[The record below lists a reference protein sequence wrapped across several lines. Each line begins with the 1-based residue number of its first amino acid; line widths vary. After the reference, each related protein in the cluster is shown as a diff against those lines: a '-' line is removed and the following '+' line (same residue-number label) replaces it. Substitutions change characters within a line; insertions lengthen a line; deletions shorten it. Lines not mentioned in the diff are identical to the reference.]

1 MNLSFSFTSHQ
12 HALGHTKQKT
22 FTPST
27 HQISFSHV
35 RTHTDIGFVMR
46 LLGWSSFVFSRDVK
60 CNHVSYRT
68 SECPCVPCVSR
79 HPPVSV
85 YRYQLRLRPH
95 TTKCKHWP
103 DSPPPPPRPPSLP
116 PPMATRQPP
125 PARHVANAGGRWLR
139 RWRQPLRTVGRDTEQ
154 PGRAQESIRSSAR
167 RPTHRWSK
175 RAERRDH
182 AREGTQEGLGPCS
195 PLTAT
200 DCPECYSRLLSV
212 PDRRSRPRSATER
225 H

>member
-1 MNLSFSFTSHQ
+1 M
-12 HALGHTKQKT
+12 
-22 FTPST
+22 P
-27 HQISFSHV
+27 V
-35 RTHTDIGFVMR
+35 
-46 LLGWSSFVFSRDVK
+46 
-60 CNHVSYRT
+60 
-68 SECPCVPCVSR
+68 CPVCIPA
-79 HPPVSV
+79 PPVSF
-85 YRYQLRLRPH
+85 YRYQLRLLPH

-103 DSPPPPPRPPSLP
+103 DSPPPPTP
-116 PPMATRQPP
+116 ATTTAATAVASATDGYSPAAA
-125 PARHVANAGGRWLR
+125 ARHVANAGGRWLR
-139 RWRQPLRTVGRDTEQ
+139 RWRQQLRTVGRDTEQ

>member
-103 DSPPPPPRPPSLP
+103 DSPPPPPPQPRRRCRHRWLLASRRPPATLP
-116 PPMATRQPP
+116 TPAAGGSGGGDSHSALLVAIRSSQGGLKKASDRQLADQLIDGRNALYEEIMRGKALKKVLA
-125 PARHVANAGGRWLR
+125 PARHSP
-139 RWRQPLRTVGRDTEQ
+139 PLI
-154 PGRAQESIRSSAR
+154 A
-167 RPTHRWSK
+167 
-175 RAERRDH
+175 
-182 AREGTQEGLGPCS
+182 L
-195 PLTAT
+195 
-200 DCPECYSRLLSV
+200 
-212 PDRRSRPRSATER
+212 SAT
-225 H
+225 HGF